1 MLILYIL
8 NMYFNNKY
16 INDKN
21 IENFSENNT
30 TDNNQ
35 SDYRDPSLNKK
46 YNIDHDKELSKYSKI
61 IAPDNTTDIIGDNL
75 YTGKID
81 YTNYNKDNDDGED
94 GYIIAH
100 SNDKNNITGP
110 ISDKYLPYSSNI
122 FKNKNNKPND
132 INKEYEI
139 INLYKTLLDRQP
151 SNNELKKN
159 MYLFNE
165 YEMNIELLKIQILN
179 SPEYNRNNKMQSN
192 DVESGLIGAIA
203 KEDLLS
209 KLSLIYSRE
218 RNLNVPKNMLLPL
231 RDCYIHLQYNDYL
244 FRAMI
249 IHNNYFKFEKDVLDT
264 PMLSKETLLK
274 LFNKYF
280 LLSDLKSVGNDIKK
294 RALLDMKNESGKV
307 PEPIINKGTDIINK
321 DTNISN
327 QLDKISEESNK
338 IFNKDSIANALK
350 NGNYNSEQFIRL
362 YEPIKYNQSY
372 KGDPLFRP
380 PVCTTL
386 GQKQLVQPVFE
397 NSKTLFQGTDI
408 KESIENTQVGSIM
421 PKFKYIEYQDINV
434 S

>member
-8 NMYFNNKY
+8 CTYFVNKKVEKFTE
-16 INDKN
+16 NTNTEDKKL
-21 IENFSENNT
+21 
-30 TDNNQ
+30 DN
-35 SDYRDPSLNKK
+35 RDPLLNRK
-46 YNIDHDKELSKYSKI
+46 YDLERDKELSKYTKI
-61 IAPDNTTDIIGDNL
+61 IGNEDRPDRPDIIGDKFYNN
-75 YTGKID
+75 KID
-81 YTNYNKDNDDGED
+81 YKLENNNEDDDYYSINSLDN
-94 GYIIAH
+94 
-100 SNDKNNITGP
+100 KNNITDM

-122 FKNKNNKPND
+122 FKDKYKKPEH
-132 INKEYEI
+132 INQEYEI

-151 SNNELKKN
+151 SNDELRKN

-165 YEMNIELLKIQILN
+165 YELNIDLLKLQILN

-192 DVESGLIGAIA
+192 DVESGLVGAIA

-209 KLSLIYSRE
+209 KLSVIYNRE

-244 FRAMI
+244 FRAMLVN
-249 IHNNYFKFEKDVLDT
+249 NNYNKFEIDVLDT
-264 PMLSKETLLK
+264 PMLSKEKLLK

-294 RALLDMKNESGKV
+294 RALLDMKNETGKV
-307 PEPIINKGTDIINK
+307 PEPIVNKGSDIKNN
-321 DTNISN
+321 DTNIAK

-338 IFNKDSIANALK
+338 VFNKDNIANALK
-350 NGNYNSEQFIRL
+350 NGNYKSEQFIRL
-362 YEPIKYNQSY
+362 YEPIKYKQSY
-372 KGDPLFRP
+372 KDDPLFRP

-386 GQKQLVQPVFE
+386 GQRQLVQPVFE